1 MELVASS
8 SAALSRVAQ
17 LRVPPARES
26 TVSLRGVVPFMR
38 LTTAA
43 PEDLQILVREGIS
56 PKDFTNPDTR
66 IRHALCM
73 EMISAIVKRTNDPLL
88 GLRAGEHWEPG
99 DFDALEYASRSCA
112 TLRDALQCGTRYIYL
127 LHGAQE
133 AHVIED
139 SSGARWELRILDG
152 VEQAPQANDFA
163 LTSAVMYVRRY
174 TGVEDGVAE
183 VHFQHAVPTSMAEYE
198 RVFRGATI
206 HMGARHNAL
215 VFKPG
220 FLDTPMA
227 LAHAGLQIAFD
238 LHASMMLERLK
249 RAEGIAGRVRH
260 LLVEQLRAGDVSMTT
275 IARQLA
281 MSVATLRRR
290 LGDEGTS
297 HSELLDDVRREL
309 AEKYLA
315 DMSLAISEVAFLLGF
330 SHVTAFYKAFR
341 RWSQGTTPAEYRA
354 QTQRR

>member
-1 MELVASS
+1 MLLSS
-8 SAALSRVAQ
+8 PRVIG
-17 LRVPPARES
+17 LRAPSTRET
-26 TVSLRGVVPFMR
+26 TVSLRWVIPFMR
-38 LTTAA
+38 VTGAA
-43 PEDLQILVREGIS
+43 AEDIQILLREGIS
-56 PKDFTNPDTR
+56 LSDFANPDTR
-66 IRHALCM
+66 IRHSVSM
-73 EMISAIVKRTNDPLL
+73 ELLGSIVKRLDDPLL
-88 GLRAGEHWEPG
+88 GLKAGERWEPG

-112 TLRDALQCGTRYIYL
+112 TLREAIDCGARYMHL
-127 LHGAQE
+127 MHGAQE
-133 AHVIED
+133 SVLID
-139 SSGARWELRILDG
+139 DPQRPMWELRISDS
-152 VEQAPQANDFA
+152 VEQLPQANDFA
-163 LTSAVMYVRRY
+163 LTSAVMLGRRY
-174 TGVEDGVAE
+174 TGQHDCLAE
-183 VHFQHAVPTSMAEYE
+183 VHFQHAVPTSMSEYE
-198 RVFRGATI
+198 RLFPGALI
-206 HMGARHNAL
+206 RMGARHNAV

-220 FLDTPMA
+220 RLGTPMA
-227 LAHAGLQIAFD
+227 LAHAGLHVAFD

-341 RWSQGTTPAEYRA
+341 RWSHGTTPAEFRA

>member
-1 MELVASS
+1 MQLA
-8 SAALSRVAQ
+8 AQ
-17 LRVPPARES
+17 LPPLEIGIRAPSTREA
-26 TVSLRGVVPFMR
+26 TVALRWSIPFMR
-38 LTTAA
+38 VTGAA
-43 PEDLQILVREGIS
+43 PENIQILIREGVTL
-56 PKDFTNPDTR
+56 KDFANPDTR
-66 IRHALCM
+66 IRHSVSM
-73 EMISAIVKRTNDPLL
+73 ELLAATVKRLNDPLL
-88 GLRAGEHWEPG
+88 GIRAGERWEPG

-112 TLRDALQCGTRYIYL
+112 TLREAIQCGARYMYL
-127 LHGAQE
+127 MHGAQE
-133 AHVIED
+133 SVLIDDPE
-139 SSGARWELRILDG
+139 RPMWELRINDS
-152 VEQAPQANDFA
+152 VEQLPQANDFA
-163 LTSAVMYVRRY
+163 LVSSVMFGRRY

-183 VHFQHAVPTSMAEYE
+183 VHFRHAVPTSMSEYQ
-198 RVFRGATI
+198 RIFPGAI
-206 HMGARHNAL
+206 IRMGARHNAL

-220 FLDTPMA
+220 HLDTPMS
-227 LAHAGLQIAFD
+227 LAHAGLQAAFD

-341 RWSQGTTPAEYRA
+341 RWSQGTTPAEFRA